1 LRTGE
6 TRLSSPRITFHSI
19 EVPMS
24 DLSAFPI
31 TARWPAA
38 HPDRIQLYS
47 LPTPNGVK
55 VSIALEELGL
65 AYEPH
70 LVDIMKNESQVPE
83 FLSLNPNGKIPAIID
98 PDGPGGK
105 PIGLFESG
113 AILLYL
119 ADKTGKLLPADPAR
133 RYEAIAWVFFQ
144 MASVGPMFGQVGF
157 FHKFAGR
164 QIEDKRP
171 LERYRDESKRLLGVL
186 ETRLNGRQWI
196 MDDDYSIADI
206 SLIGWVRNLVG
217 FYGAGE
223 LVDYASLKH
232 VPAWLDRALARPA
245 VQRGLEIPKRG

>member
-1 LRTGE
+1 
-6 TRLSSPRITFHSI
+6 
-19 EVPMS
+19 MS

-31 TARWPAA
+31 TRRWPAA

-55 VSIALEELGL
+55 VSIMLEETGL

-70 LVDIMKNESQVPE
+70 TINIGANETWGPE

-98 PDGPGGK
+98 PNGPGGK

-119 ADKTGKLLPADPAR
+119 AEKTGKFLPADPVAR
-133 RYEAIAWVFFQ
+133 IETIQWVFFQ
-144 MASVGPMFGQVGF
+144 MAAVGPMFGQLGF

-164 QIEDKRP
+164 EWEDKRP
-171 LERYRDESKRLLGVL
+171 LERYRAESHRLIRVL
-186 ETRLNGRQWI
+186 ETRLSGRAFI
-196 MDDDYSIADI
+196 MGDDYTIADI
-206 SLIGWVRNLVG
+206 SLLGWVRNLVG

-223 LVDYASLKH
+223 LVAYDELKA
-232 VPAWLDRALARPA
+232 VPAWLERCLARPA
-245 VQRGLEIPKRG
+245 VQRGLEIPKRS